1 MGRNPSDM
9 SMKVHS
15 TGQFILGGLL
25 AGTTFLIYA
34 ILVAAFSGAS
44 VTGIAFLI
52 SIWAAAM
59 TVGVLATLW
68 FGKKRS

>member
-1 MGRNPSDM
+1 M

-44 VTGIAFLI
+44 VAGIAFLI